1 MAEGGFGLLMFAG
14 ALALLSLGYPVAF
27 SLGGVAIGFGFIGV
41 GFGVFDPIFLTALP
55 YRIYGIMENY
65 TLLAIP
71 YFIFLGAMLDKTGI
85 AKRLLETIGL
95 LLGRVRGGL
104 AIAII
109 LVGALLAA
117 STGVVAATV
126 VMMGLISMP
135 IMLEH
140 GYSKE
145 LATGVIV
152 ASGTLGQIIPP
163 SLVLI
168 VLGDQ
173 LGISVGDLFMGSV
186 IPGLMM
192 VGAFVGH
199 VLLMVHLKPEMAPAL
214 PPEAS
219 KVNRIWLRQ
228 QVLRAVLP
236 PLFLIILVLGS
247 IFLGIATP
255 TEAGAVGCIGTMVL
269 AQAYGQ
275 LNGPALQ
282 EVCQST
288 LRFTCMV
295 IFILIGSTA
304 FSLVF
309 RGLQGDRL
317 LFDLLVNL
325 PGGKIGFLLVNM
337 LVIFLLGFFIDF
349 FEIAFILMPIFAP
362 VAESLGL
369 DLVWYG
375 VIIGANLQTS
385 FLTPPF
391 GFALFFLRGVAPPE
405 VTTQDIYRGAIPFIC
420 VQLIILALI
429 IIFPSTVT
437 FLPSI
442 LS

>member
-145 LATGVIV
+145 LAAGVIV

-214 PPEAS
+214 PPETS

-247 IFLGIATP
+247 IFFGIATP

-269 AQAYGQ
+269 AQAYG
-275 LNGPALQ
+275 
-282 EVCQST
+282 
-288 LRFTCMV
+288 
-295 IFILIGSTA
+295 
-304 FSLVF
+304 
-309 RGLQGDRL
+309 
-317 LFDLLVNL
+317 
-325 PGGKIGFLLVNM
+325 
-337 LVIFLLGFFIDF
+337 
-349 FEIAFILMPIFAP
+349 
-362 VAESLGL
+362 
-369 DLVWYG
+369 
-375 VIIGANLQTS
+375 
-385 FLTPPF
+385 
-391 GFALFFLRGVAPPE
+391 
-405 VTTQDIYRGAIPFIC
+405 
-420 VQLIILALI
+420 
-429 IIFPSTVT
+429 
-437 FLPSI
+437 
-442 LS
+442 